1 MSGDSTPAP
10 LTKWRKLYLLMCGVL
25 VVISVSRIV
34 FNTASC
40 GACPTQEQAAYFT
53 QQREAAA
60 RFLAADRDLVRLVD
74 DVEQSPGSL
83 QDERWRLRDI
93 LDRMTFA
100 AEDMVNPE
108 APAGTEQHQRA
119 TVRYSEGQ
127 IAANELFWQG
137 ALAEN
142 AELIYRANAR
152 RRDADRLLAQI
163 MAIRASFC
171 Q

>member
-1 MSGDSTPAP
+1 
-10 LTKWRKLYLLMCGVL
+10 
-25 VVISVSRIV
+25 
-34 FNTASC
+34 
-40 GACPTQEQAAYFT
+40 
-53 QQREAAA
+53 
-60 RFLAADRDLVRLVD
+60 
-74 DVEQSPGSL
+74 
-83 QDERWRLRDI
+83 
-93 LDRMTFA
+93 
-100 AEDMVNPE
+100 MVNPE

-163 MAIRASFC
+163 MAIRAGFC

>member
-1 MSGDSTPAP
+1 MTKLQKLQVV
-10 LTKWRKLYLLMCGVL
+10 LTM
-25 VVISVSRIV
+25 VILILIAYKYGGSL
-34 FNTASC
+34 ASC
-40 GACPTQEQAAYFT
+40 NTCPTPVQAAYFT

-108 APAGTEQHQRA
+108 APAGTGQHQRA

-127 IAANELFWQG
+127 VEANEMLWQ
-137 ALAEN
+137 AVLAQD
-142 AELIYRANAR
+142 AEQIYQANAR

-163 MAIRASFC
+163 MAIRAGFC
-171 Q
+171 E